1 MRRNWKQWKVLF
13 SWAPKSLQMVTAGMK
28 LKDVCSLKAELWQT
42 YSILKS
48 RDIADKGLSS
58 QNYGFSSSH
67 VWMWELDH
75 KWSWAPKNWCFW
87 TVVLGKTLVVLESLL
102 DCKEMKPVNPRGNQF
117 WIFIG
122 RTDAEAKAP
131 ILWPPDMKPWLIG
144 KDPVPG
150 KDWRQEKWMT
160 GYEMVGWNHQ
170 VDGKLWE
177 LVMDRDAWCATVHGI
192 TKCWTRL
199 SDWTELNCK
208 IIQMQTKTRV
218 ICYFILID

>member
-1 MRRNWKQWKVLF
+1 MTNLV
-13 SWAPKSLQMVTAGMK
+13 G
-28 LKDVCSLKAELWQT
+28 
-42 YSILKS
+42 ILKS
-48 RDIADKGLSS
+48 RAISLPTKSLYN

-87 TVVLGKTLVVLESLL
+87 TVVLEKTLVVLESPL

-122 RTDAEAKAP
+122 RTDAEAKAL

-144 KDPVPG
+144 KDPDAG
-150 KDWRQEKWMT
+150 KDWRQEKWVT
-160 GYEMVGWNHQ
+160 EYEMVGWNHQ

-177 LVMDRDAWCATVHGI
+177 LVTDRDAWCATVHGI

-199 SDWTELNCK
+199 SNWTELNWK
-208 IIQMQTKTRV
+208 IIKMQTKTRV